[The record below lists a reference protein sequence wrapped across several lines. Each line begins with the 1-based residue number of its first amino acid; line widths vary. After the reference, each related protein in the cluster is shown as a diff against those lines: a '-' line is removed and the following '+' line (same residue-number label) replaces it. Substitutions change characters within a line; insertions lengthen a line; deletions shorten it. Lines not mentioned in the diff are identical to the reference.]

1 MINKLHLEFFIDLE
15 KAFDTVDHTLL
26 QNKLSYCGIRDT
38 ANRWFKSYLSNQT
51 QYVSSNG
58 FNSNHKLMTYNAPQ
72 GSVLGPLLFLFIT

>member
-1 MINKLHLEFFIDLE
+1 MMYKLHLEFFIDLE
-15 KAFDTVDHTLL
+15 KAFDTVDHNLL

-72 GSVLGPLLFLFIT
+72 GSVLEPLLFLFIT